1 MLACNIPAAKTKKTN
16 AYKLHLNII
25 QALQRLRLI
34 KTAVCFV
41 VLKMDIIKK
50 YGISIDES
58 IESKLLFF
66 KFPKKLIDDP
76 TYKNLSSDA
85 KILYMAFLYRAF
97 ASVESIDFV
106 DDDNFAYIYFTI
118 DEMMET
124 VPRKKSKILKLLNE
138 LEVYGLIYRERRGQ
152 GRANRIYVLK
162 GKLFND

>member
-1 MLACNIPAAKTKKTN
+1 
-16 AYKLHLNII
+16 
-25 QALQRLRLI
+25 
-34 KTAVCFV
+34 
-41 VLKMDIIKK
+41 MDIIKK